1 MQQNF
6 LAPAGPVR
14 RADES
19 TSWHVSEAPRT
30 VGLVTDT
37 AHSASLP
44 AAGRTRGA
52 PVEVDLRL
60 GDAESGIVEVRRSS
74 RRRRTVSAYRDGD
87 RTIVLVPARLS
98 RAEEE
103 HWVETMLA
111 RLRGQEEQRSRGRS
125 DIELVARARRLS
137 RAHLAGRARPTT
149 VRWVTNQA
157 SRWGS
162 CTPSDG
168 TIRLSHRLR
177 DMPDWVVDYVLVHEL
192 AHLLVADHSREFW
205 ELVEGYPMAERARG
219 YLLGVADTAR
229 LRLDAPDPAEA
240 DCS

>member
-1 MQQNF
+1 MHEKF
-6 LAPAGPVR
+6 LGRIRGA
-14 RADES
+14 RARC
-19 TSWHVSEAPRT
+19 WYVSDPPRT
-30 VGLVTDT
+30 VNDVSERRGTD
-37 AHSASLP
+37 
-44 AAGRTRGA
+44 
-52 PVEVDLRL
+52 VDLRL
-60 GDAESGIVEVRRSS
+60 GDDESGIVEVRRSA

-103 HWVETMLA
+103 RWVETMLA
-111 RLRGQEEQRSRGRS
+111 RLRAKDDQRSRGRS
-125 DIELVARARRLS
+125 DDELKARAVRLS
-137 RAHLAGRARPTT
+137 RAHLDGQARPA
-149 VRWVTNQA
+149 VVKWVTNQA

-162 CTPSDG
+162 CTPLDG

-192 AHLLVADHSREFW
+192 AHLVVPDHSRAFW
-205 ELVEGYPMAERARG
+205 DLVERYPLAERARG

-229 LRLDAPDPAEA
+229 LRLDLADPAEA

>member
-1 MQQNF
+1 MTE
-6 LAPAGPVR
+6 LAR
-14 RADES
+14 ES
-19 TSWHVSEAPRT
+19 TPARRT
-30 VGLVTDT
+30 
-37 AHSASLP
+37 P
-44 AAGRTRGA
+44 A
-52 PVEVDLRL
+52 VEVDLRL
-60 GDAESGIVEVRRSS
+60 GDGTAGVVEVRRST

-103 HWVETMLA
+103 RWVATMLE
-111 RLRGQEEQRSRGRS
+111 RLRTQEEGRTRGRS
-125 DIELVARARRLS
+125 DDELAARARRLS
-137 RAHLAGRARPTT
+137 AAHLGGRARPAS

-162 CTPSDG
+162 CTPLDK

-192 AHLLVADHSREFW
+192 AHLVIADHSKEFW
-205 ELVEGYPMAERARG
+205 ALVEGYPLAERARG

-229 LRLDAPDPAEA
+229 LRMDVADPLADEPDAEA